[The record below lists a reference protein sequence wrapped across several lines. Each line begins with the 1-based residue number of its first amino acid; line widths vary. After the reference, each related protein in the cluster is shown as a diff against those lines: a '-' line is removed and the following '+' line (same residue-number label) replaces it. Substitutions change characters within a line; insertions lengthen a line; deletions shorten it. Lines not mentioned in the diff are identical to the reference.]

1 MRAGCILPIALLGA
15 AGLFLFMFA
24 NPVGWIVAAVFAIAA
39 GIATLV
45 MSIDRR
51 SLGLT
56 SPNVKQH
63 GEEDRRRG
71 PNDDPMLR

>member
-24 NPVGWIVAAVFAIAA
+24 NPVGWIVAAVF

-45 MSIDRR
+45 MSIDSR
-51 SLGLT
+51 SLGLR
-56 SPNVKQH
+56 SPHVEQH